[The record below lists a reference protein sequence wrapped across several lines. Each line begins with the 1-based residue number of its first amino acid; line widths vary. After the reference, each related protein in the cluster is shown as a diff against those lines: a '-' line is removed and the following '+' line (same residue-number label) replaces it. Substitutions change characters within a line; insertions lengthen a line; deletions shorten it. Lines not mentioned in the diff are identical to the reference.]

1 MTNARKRYSLNFQP
15 SMMMGT
21 PPLSSSSNSSI
32 RRTISGA
39 NRDSGVILQKL
50 GELSFNSSNSGIL
63 NANTSMSQSVI
74 PTDIDPTTISNCKIL
89 LIGDSNVG
97 KTATILS
104 YCDELLTKLQW
115 RKQNEKVMKLT
126 NYSQPNIEQK
136 KPGLTSNT
144 SQQLGLI
151 QRKRQVLLSTDKTAN
166 KKKRYSLSDFEELA
180 KRRSLLFQK
189 DGSSLLSPRQ
199 TPIETF
205 QTLESDISSLTFN
218 DISEKSEEDQGDD
231 DDNEFVIHTRATIGV
246 DIKTRL
252 LNIDNRYF
260 NCIMWDT
267 AGQER
272 FQNAIIPSLYKN
284 CNGILLTYDI
294 CDFESFQH
302 CFTHWLPEALKN
314 MSSKDLNKA
323 RFYLIGNKLD
333 LYQDRQVKHED
344 VLKYTAHAETEHG
357 ITIFGNFEVS
367 CKWAQSIE
375 PTFNR
380 IILDL
385 IEHYCYEDN
394 HAMIET
400 SPQKPILQSFQSP
413 LSSLSPVPPAPPSPL
428 LSLMNDLHHRS
439 PQGSPAKSFTTY
451 PLYLSSDDG
460 ESQDDDDLSVYSA
473 SSHRSE
479 DGMLSQR
486 KTQRQTID
494 LTKPTGTPEATNVS
508 CCT

>member
-1 MTNARKRYSLNFQP
+1 
-15 SMMMGT
+15 MGT
-21 PPLSSSSNSSI
+21 PPLSSGSNSSV
-32 RRTISGA
+32 RRSISGA
-39 NRDSGVILQKL
+39 NRDSGVLLQKL
-50 GELSFNSSNSGIL
+50 GELPFNSSNSGIL
-63 NANTSMSQSVI
+63 NANTSMTQNGI

-115 RKQNEKVMKLT
+115 RKQNEKVMKLS
-126 NYSQPNIEQK
+126 NYSQPNIEQRK
-136 KPGLTSNT
+136 IGSTGNT
-144 SQQLGLI
+144 SQQMRLVE
-151 QRKRQVLLSTDKTAN
+151 RKKQLLLSTDKAAN
-166 KKKRYSLSDFEELA
+166 KKKRYSLSDFEELS

-189 DGSSLLSPRQ
+189 DGAPLLSPRQ
-199 TPIETF
+199 TTIGTF
-205 QTLESDISSLTFN
+205 PSLDSDISNLSFN
-218 DISEKSEEDQGDD
+218 DISETSEEHQNEEH
-231 DDNEFVIHTRATIGV
+231 DDNEFVIQTRATIGV

-260 NCIMWDT
+260 NCVMWDT

-314 MSSKDLNKA
+314 MSSKDLKKA

-333 LYQDRQVKHED
+333 LYQNRQVKHED

-385 IEHYCYEDN
+385 IEHNCYEDN
-394 HAMIET
+394 HTTIET
-400 SPQKPILQSFQSP
+400 SPQKHVLQSLQSP
-413 LSSLSPVPPAPPSPL
+413 LSSLSPVPPAPPSPI
-428 LSLMNDLHHRS
+428 LSLMNDLHRRS
-439 PQGSPAKSFTTY
+439 PTIGSPAKSFTTY
-451 PLYLSSDDG
+451 PLYLSSDD
-460 ESQDDDDLSVYSA
+460 ESQDDDDLSIYSA

-479 DGMLSQR
+479 DGILSQR
-486 KTQRQTID
+486 RAQRQTID
-494 LTKPTGTPEATNVS
+494 LTKPIETPDATNAS